1 MSSSLRERALT
12 SLIGCFYWSQ
22 ADDVI
27 AALVHL
33 KELSLQFWPQPT
45 KCRIFLFNPA
55 STRRP
60 ALMPSSITRYTQS
73 NAHME

>member
-1 MSSSLRERALT
+1 M

-33 KELSLQFWPQPT
+33 KKLSLSSFPT
-45 KCRIFLFNPA
+45 ANQMPHFL
-55 STRRP
+55 
-60 ALMPSSITRYTQS
+60 I
-73 NAHME
+73 